1 MTLPDR
7 PAPRTEG
14 PDKLCG
20 IARYIDDY
28 SIPGCLFG
36 VTLRSSIARG
46 VVTSISYDP
55 GFPWDECVIA
65 TAQDL
70 PGKNVVTLIEPDQP
84 LLVDRDVRHPLEPI
98 LLIAHADRSTAYA
111 ALEHVRVEYREATPL
126 LTIEDSLDRS
136 TLIHGEDNIQKRITI
151 VRGDVEAALA
161 TAETVVEGEYFVPHQ
176 EQAYIENNGM
186 AAWFE
191 DDGTLVALGSLQCPY
206 YVQKALGPLFA
217 LPPDKVRVI
226 QAMTGGGFG
235 GKEEYPNMIA
245 GHAALLAWKAKRPV
259 KIIYDRHEDMLAT
272 TKRHPARVR
281 HRTGV
286 SRDGRL
292 VAQEIDVVMDGGAYV
307 TLSPVVLSRGALHAT
322 GPYECPNVRVNARSV
337 ATNTPPN
344 GAFRGFGAPQTV
356 FAAEMHM
363 ERIAAELRIDPL
375 ELRRRNIFREG
386 STMCTG
392 QRLEESVGASEALE
406 TCARK
411 AEVGRRRRE
420 HARWNKRRDVPT
432 WRGVGIAVSH
442 HGAGFTGS
450 GEAFLKSRAAMTLT
464 RDGDISVL
472 AASTEI
478 GQGTTTMFTQIAAE
492 TLGVPYDWI
501 SIETPD
507 TGKVPDSGPTV
518 ASRTCM
524 VVGGLLKRAATQLRE
539 EMVATYGTFP
549 STRSEL
555 RRVARRMLGEDRERR
570 YEVGYEPPA
579 GLRWDDATYRGD
591 AYAVYSYGAVAVDLE
606 IDRTTYEITLRGVT
620 CSFDIG
626 RAIHPLL
633 AEGQVIGGT
642 AQALGWALLEE
653 PVFDRGVMQNA
664 QLTNYI
670 IPTTLDTPPMDVSF
684 VETRY
689 SGGPFGAKG
698 VGELPMDVP
707 APAVGAAVINA
718 LGVLI
723 PELPFS
729 PERIMRALGPAA
741 GPRAARKAS

>member
-1 MTLPDR
+1 MTRPDR
-7 PAPRTEG
+7 PAPRIEG

-20 IARYIDDY
+20 IARYIDDHPM
-28 SIPGCLFG
+28 PGCLFG
-36 VTLRSSIARG
+36 VTLRSTIPRG
-46 VVTSISYDP
+46 VITDITFDP
-55 GFPWDECVIA
+55 TFPWDECVIA
-65 TAQDL
+65 TADDL
-70 PGKNVVTLIEPDQP
+70 PGKNVVTLIEQDQP
-84 LLVDRDVRHPLEPI
+84 LLVDGEVRHALEPI
-98 LLIAHADRSTAYA
+98 LLIAHADRATAYA
-111 ALEHVRVEYREATPL
+111 ALGHVRVSYRETPPV
-126 LTIEDSLDRS
+126 LTMEESLEAAIV
-136 TLIHGEDNIQKRITI
+136 IHGEDNVQKRITI
-151 VRGDVEAALA
+151 ERGDVEGALQAAD
-161 TAETVVEGEYFVPHQ
+161 TVVESEYFVPHQ

-191 DDGTLVALGSLQCPY
+191 DDGTLVVTGSLQCPY
-206 YVQKALGPLFA
+206 YIQTALGPLFA

-226 QAMTGGGFG
+226 QATTGGGFG

-245 GHAALLAWKAKRPV
+245 GHAALLAWKARRPV
-259 KIIYDRHEDMLAT
+259 KIIYDRQEDMLAT

-292 VAQEIDVVMDGGAYV
+292 LAQDIEVVMDGGAYV

-322 GPYECPNVRVNARSV
+322 GPYECPNVRVRARSV

-356 FAAEMHM
+356 FAAEMQM
-363 ERIAAELRIDPL
+363 ERIAEALGIEPV

-386 STMCTG
+386 STLCTG
-392 QRLEESVGASEALE
+392 QRLGESVGASEALE
-406 TCARK
+406 ACARK
-411 AEVGRRRRE
+411 ADVGRKRRE
-420 HARWNKRRDVPT
+420 YARWNKRRDSPT
-432 WRGVGIAVSH
+432 WRGIGIAVSH

-464 RDGDISVL
+464 REGGIRVL

-478 GQGTTTMFTQIAAE
+478 GQGTITLFTQIAAE

-501 SIETPD
+501 SVETPD

-524 VVGGLLKRAATQLRE
+524 VVGGLLKRAATELRE
-539 EMVATYGTFP
+539 DVVASYGTFP

-555 RRVARRMLGEDRERR
+555 RRVARRLLGADEARR

-579 GLRWDDATYRGD
+579 DVKWDDATYRGD

-606 IDRTTYEITLRGVT
+606 IDRATYEVTLHGVT
-620 CSFDIG
+620 CDFDIG

-642 AQALGWALLEE
+642 SQALGWALLEE
-653 PVFDRGVMQNA
+653 PIFDRGVMQNA

-670 IPTTLDTPPMDVSF
+670 IPTTLDTPRVEVSF

-707 APAVGAAVINA
+707 APAVGAAIFNA
-718 LGVLI
+718 TGLLI

-729 PERIMRALGPAA
+729 PERIMRACDAA
-741 GPRAARKAS
+741 PEPRARRTAS